1 MLFRSLSQ
9 SIVGSRDTVRRGL
22 EAFVAEHRPDEIL
35 VTAMV
40 HDHAARLRSF
50 EIVAEVRDA
59 MAGGADARVAA
70 E

>member
-1 MLFRSLSQ
+1 M
-9 SIVGSRDTVRRGL
+9 RRKL

-50 EIVAEVRDA
+50 AIVAEVRDA
-59 MAGGADARVAA
+59 MAAGAGRISDAA
-70 E
+70 